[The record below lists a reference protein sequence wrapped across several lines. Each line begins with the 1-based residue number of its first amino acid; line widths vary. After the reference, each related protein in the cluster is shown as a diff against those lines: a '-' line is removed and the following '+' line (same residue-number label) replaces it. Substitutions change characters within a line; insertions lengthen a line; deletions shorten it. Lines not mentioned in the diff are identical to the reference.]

1 MAKPDGS
8 SELSDP
14 EKSCSLSLSASPMNM
29 KSIDDVEKSLRNI
42 SSFVIE
48 NMVSQSP
55 SFQSYNSR
63 NLVTCLHIF

>member
-1 MAKPDGS
+1 
-8 SELSDP
+8 
-14 EKSCSLSLSASPMNM
+14 MNM

-48 NMVSQSP
+48 NIASQSP